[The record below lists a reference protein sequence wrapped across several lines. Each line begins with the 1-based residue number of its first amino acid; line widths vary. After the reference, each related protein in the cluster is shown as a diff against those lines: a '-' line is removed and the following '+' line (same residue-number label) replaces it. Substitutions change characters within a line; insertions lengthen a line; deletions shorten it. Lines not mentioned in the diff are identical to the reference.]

1 VSLFSSHVLFGCV
14 FLVVVQHIIKPRGME
29 DLDCLQSAIHAATT
43 MVVVGLG
50 SDDPNFNAK
59 LILKKKN

>member
-1 VSLFSSHVLFGCV
+1 
-14 FLVVVQHIIKPRGME
+14 ME

-43 MVVVGLG
+43 MVVVGSG